1 MFRAVKTG
9 GHLLVLAGSFLG
21 AVRVLEELGHE
32 SPLPLAVL
40 YLVLL
45 EGAWL
50 LLEAGD
56 VQRRRFPRGS
66 TPWGTE
72 HPSRED

>member
-1 MFRAVKTG
+1 MKKGRKGYTMFRAVKTG

-40 YLVLL
+40 Y
-45 EGAWL
+45 
-50 LLEAGD
+50 
-56 VQRRRFPRGS
+56 
-66 TPWGTE
+66 
-72 HPSRED
+72 HN